1 MLNSNV
7 SDNSRVF
14 IGIRPLICLEGLVTR
29 GSQAHVRF
37 VSQGGEFSCTP
48 NSVGVSG

>member
-1 MLNSNV
+1 MLNPKV
-7 SDNSRVF
+7 SDDRLF
-14 IGIRPLICLEGLVTR
+14 IGIRTLICLEGLVTC

-37 VSQGGEFSCTP
+37 ASQGGEFSCTP